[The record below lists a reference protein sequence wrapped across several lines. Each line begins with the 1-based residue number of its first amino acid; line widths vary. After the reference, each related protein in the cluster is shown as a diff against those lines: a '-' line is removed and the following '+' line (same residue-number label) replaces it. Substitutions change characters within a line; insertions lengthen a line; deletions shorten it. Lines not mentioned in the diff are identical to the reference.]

1 MSAALAPWLEVPL
14 AQALAL
20 PRAHA
25 VLLSSLPGLG
35 AFATGQALA
44 QAWLCEAGD
53 GSAPA
58 CGRCAACHLFAQRSH
73 PDAHWLLPAALRVQ
87 LGWQEPEAEGKAK
100 PSQEIRVDEVRAML
114 GFAQATRGRS
124 RAKVVLIHPAE
135 ALNMVAANALL
146 KTLEEP
152 GGSLRFVLVSE
163 APAALLPTIR
173 SRCQSVPI
181 SLPEPTAAAAWLSGE
196 QPSLALTDAAALLR
210 AAGGRP
216 QQALDWLRSGLTAP
230 QLAAFPRAVSRADLS
245 DFGTWKPAALID
257 LLQRLAADL
266 LRVCAGAPPQYFA
279 AEQLPKARQA
289 EPLQAWA
296 AELRAARQKSD
307 HPLQWPLWLEALA
320 VQAQQ
325 ALKLACRAGP

>member
-1 MSAALAPWLEVPL
+1 VSALAPWLQAPL

-35 AFATGQALA
+35 AFAAGQALA

-53 GSAPA
+53 GSRPA
-58 CGRCAACHLFAQRSH
+58 CGHCPACHLFAQRSH
-73 PDAHWLLPAALRVQ
+73 PDAHWLLPALLRVQ

-124 RAKVVLIHPAE
+124 RGKVVLIHPAE
-135 ALNMVAANALL
+135 ALNTVAANALL

-173 SRCQSVPI
+173 SRCQTVPLG
-181 SLPEPTAAAAWLSGE
+181 LPEPAAAATWLCAE
-196 QPSLALTDAAALLR
+196 RPTLTPMDAAALLR

-216 QQALDWLRSGLTAP
+216 QQVLDWLERGLTAP
-230 QLAAFPRAVSRADLS
+230 QLAGFPRAVARADLG
-245 DFGTWKPAALID
+245 DFSTWKPAALID

-266 LRVCAGAPPQYFA
+266 LRVCAGAAPQYFA
-279 AEQLPKARQA
+279 ADQLPKARHSA
-289 EPLQAWA
+289 PLQAWSA
-296 AELRAARQKSD
+296 QLRAAQRKAD
-307 HPLQWPLWLEALA
+307 HPLQWPLWLEALG

-325 ALKLACRAGP
+325 ALKLACRSGP